1 MVLIDTHAL
10 IWALY
15 DSGKLSEA
23 AKQAIRQSDC
33 CVSIASLWEMS
44 IKMSKGSLKLR
55 ESIMEVADRCMA
67 MGVELLGLK
76 PEHCQKLMALPDYHR
91 DPFDRIIM
99 AQSLVE
105 GFPLVTK
112 DENIWA
118 GYPEVE
124 KIW

>member
-15 DSGKLSEA
+15 DSGKLSET

-33 CVSIASLWEMS
+33 CVSIVSLWEMS

-55 ESIMEVADRCMA
+55 ETITEVADRCVT
-67 MGVELLGLK
+67 MGVELLALR
-76 PEHCQKLMALPDYHR
+76 PEHFQKLMELPDYHR

-99 AQSLVE
+99 AQSLAE

-118 GYPEVE
+118 GYPAVG

>member
-1 MVLIDTHAL
+1 ML

-15 DSGKLSEA
+15 DSRKLSDA
-23 AKQAIRQSDC
+23 AARAIQESDC
-33 CVSIASLWEMS
+33 SVSIASLWEMS
-44 IKMSKGSLKLR
+44 FKMSRGTLKLR
-55 ESIMEVADRCMA
+55 DSILEIAERCES
-67 MGVELLGLK
+67 MGVEILALK
-76 PEHCQKLMALPDYHR
+76 PEHCHRMQSLPDYHR

-105 GFPLVTK
+105 DYPLVTK

-118 GYPEVE
+118 GYDEVK